1 MPVGSP
7 KPQTVATE
15 KYAKKAGW
23 ISKSYKLK
31 KDVVDEYTLACKR
44 AGVSAA
50 GQLTTM
56 MKNFAKEVNGVKYH
70 IIEKHNRNA
79 REVLQSYSF
88 DELKDFFE
96 PNEEFEESHSEW
108 EEIEDLFDLREFREH
123 EADGMEGEYTIEEEP
138 TGC

>member
-79 REVLQSYSF
+79 REELKSYSF
-88 DELKDFFE
+88 DELKNFFE

-108 EEIEDLFDLREFREH
+108 EEIEDLFDLREFLEH
-123 EADGMEGEYTIEEEP
+123 EADGMEVEYTIEEEP

>member
-1 MPVGSP
+1 M
-7 KPQTVATE
+7 ATE

-70 IIEKHNRNA
+70 IIEKHNRTA
-79 REVLQSYSF
+79 REELKSYSF

-108 EEIEDLFDLREFREH
+108 EEIEDLFDLREFLEH
-123 EADGMEGEYTIEEEP
+123 EADGMEVEYTIEEEP

>member
-79 REVLQSYSF
+79 REELKSYSF

-108 EEIEDLFDLREFREH
+108 EEIEDLFDLREFLEH
-123 EADGMEGEYTIEEEP
+123 EADGMEAEYTIEEEP